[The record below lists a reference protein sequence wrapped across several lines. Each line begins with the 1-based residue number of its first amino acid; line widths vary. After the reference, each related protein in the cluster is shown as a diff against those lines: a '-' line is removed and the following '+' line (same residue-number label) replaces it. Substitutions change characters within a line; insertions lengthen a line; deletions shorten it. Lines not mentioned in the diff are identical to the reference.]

1 MSFSVLGDTLDSNQT
16 SSFRVGK
23 LILRED
29 LFDHATLIMS
39 LLKFFISQNLFGG
52 VPKNEPLFIF
62 TFVF

>member
-1 MSFSVLGDTLDSNQT
+1 MSFSVLGDTVDSNQT

-52 VPKNEPLFIF
+52 GS
-62 TFVF
+62 